1 MSSYSVKTRNIAS
14 TWFNLFFCLLLLSY
28 LIFIEFFQGAQ
39 ADRVAVN
46 LLSSPIKIS
55 FISKVDKIQFKNR
68 LGSVNLIKD
77 KNIWL
82 MKEPRIIPAKE
93 KTIKRLLEQIKNIKI
108 RTIHENE
115 PINFKSFS
123 LNNPVVELKLSTPK
137 QSINVKVGL
146 INPIDNTLYM
156 TISNS
161 DHIYQTNLFNFQLE
175 RLDLS
180 NFIESRVF
188 SVEASEVARISIYQ
202 RNSNTPYSVL
212 EWKNNNW
219 LSKRYRPK
227 KYNNISNANT
237 SKKLNDI
244 FNIKTHMI
252 IDKSDEKLTKKISNY
267 LGSPFLRIVI
277 KTKDG
282 ETIKYKV
289 STLIKGIQKLK
300 IEKKQYFIMSASNRD
315 YPFLIHK
322 SYLDEFTI
330 KYSHLRK

>member
-28 LIFIEFFQGAQ
+28 LVFIEFFQGAQ
-39 ADRVAVN
+39 VDRVAVN
-46 LLSSPIKIS
+46 LLSSPVKVA
-55 FISKVDKIQFKNR
+55 FISKVDKIEFKNR
-68 LGSVNLIKD
+68 LGSVKLVKD

-93 KTIKRLLEQIKNIKI
+93 KTITRLLEQIKTIKI
-108 RTIHENE
+108 RTIHQNE

-123 LNNPVVELKLSTPK
+123 LNNPVVELKLSTAAK
-137 QSINVKVGL
+137 SIDIKVGL
-146 INPIDNTLYM
+146 INPIDNTSYM
-156 TISNS
+156 TISSS
-161 DHIYQTNLFNFQLE
+161 DHIYQTNLFDFQLE
-175 RLDLS
+175 RLDLAD
-180 NFIESRVF
+180 FIESKVF
-188 SVEASEVARISIYQ
+188 SVQASEVARISIYQ
-202 RNSNTPYSVL
+202 RGNSTPFNVL
-212 EWKNNNW
+212 EWKKNNW

-237 SKKLNDI
+237 TKKLNDI

-277 KTKDG
+277 KTRSG
-282 ETIKYKV
+282 ETLRYKV

-322 SYLDEFTI
+322 SYLDQFTI
-330 KYSHLRK
+330 KYSDLRK